1 MEIATSQNLSSL
13 TFGVA
18 MELGHSGIQMD
29 IGKAMNILGFPPHQ
43 LFEQTS
49 IDEISNAF
57 LIQTKRVMKKR
68 QEAMKNSKVTKVY
81 KFKIHS

>member
-1 MEIATSQNLSSL
+1 
-13 TFGVA
+13 
-18 MELGHSGIQMD
+18 MD

-43 LFEQTS
+43 LFEHTS
-49 IDEISNAF
+49 SDEIAKAF
-57 LIQTKRVMKKR
+57 LTQTKKVMRRR